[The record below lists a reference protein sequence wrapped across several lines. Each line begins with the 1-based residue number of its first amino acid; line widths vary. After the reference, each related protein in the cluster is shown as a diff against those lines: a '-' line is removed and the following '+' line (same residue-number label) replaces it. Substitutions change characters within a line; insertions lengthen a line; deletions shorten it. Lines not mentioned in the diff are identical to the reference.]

1 MKKETVVEMCPHCE
15 TEVEMVWDTERYGYN
30 SFCPHCGERLMLCD
44 ECLHHGDEPAW
55 ICDYNSK
62 TDSCRRN
69 IVKSKVGYGR
79 MKDIASRLIG
89 ELANRINKF
98 DGDIYEVLSEIIG
111 MSDDEMNELG
121 INEDGFIWD
130 EEEDAE

>member
-1 MKKETVVEMCPHCE
+1 
-15 TEVEMVWDTERYGYN
+15 
-30 SFCPHCGERLMLCD
+30 
-44 ECLHHGDEPAW
+44 
-55 ICDYNSK
+55 
-62 TDSCRRN
+62 
-69 IVKSKVGYGR
+69 

-111 MSDDEMNELG
+111 MSDDEMNEFG